1 MYHLHSTSCGADG
14 LALFEWKLWGGLAC
28 PLVYFCLWDE
38 MIVEWSGRF
47 LYTGKHAELRGGYAG
62 IFLHKFGVSCQ
73 IRICDVTAKM
83 LLVRGKAPETPDN
96 VKWRQILPSL
106 LIYDGTFCRH
116 DFRYFV
122 NDGIFRR
129 HFFEFDGRFWR
140 HFWRVPSLFAVIFL
154 KYYISLLLI
163 TYLMR
168 KLAKMSLCVLRMK
181 YRLRFRRT
189 VSRCD

>member
-1 MYHLHSTSCGADG
+1 MYHLHSTSCDADG
-14 LALFEWKLWGGLAC
+14 LALFVWKLWGRLAC
-28 PLVYFCLWDE
+28 PLGYFCLWDE

-106 LIYDGTFCRH
+106 LMYDGIICRHFWCMTALFAATFWIWRHFLPSWFSAFCEWRHFLPSLFWIWRRFLTAFGENVVAFCRH
-116 DFRYFV
+116 
-122 NDGIFRR
+122 
-129 HFFEFDGRFWR
+129 FFLFLYDSKCPVYE
-140 HFWRVPSLFAVIFL
+140 PSI
-154 KYYISLLLI
+154 
-163 TYLMR
+163 
-168 KLAKMSLCVLRMK
+168 VL
-181 YRLRFRRT
+181 
-189 VSRCD
+189 

>member
-1 MYHLHSTSCGADG
+1 MYHLHSTSCDADG
-14 LALFEWKLWGGLAC
+14 LALFVWKLWGRLAC
-28 PLVYFCLWDE
+28 PLGYFCLWNE

-106 LIYDGTFCRH
+106 LIYDGIFCRH
-116 DFRYFV
+116 
-122 NDGIFRR
+122 
-129 HFFEFDGRFWR
+129 FWDLTA
-140 HFWRVPSLFAVIFL
+140 LFAVTIFCFL
-154 KYYISLLLI
+154 WMTAFSAVTFLNLTALFDGIWEECRRFLPSYSNFLHKESRSGILHCDFSYIQN
-163 TYLMR
+163 
-168 KLAKMSLCVLRMK
+168 
-181 YRLRFRRT
+181 
-189 VSRCD
+189 